1 MGLLR
6 SAVRGLADQTVV
18 RSAAQL
24 RGGAFTA
31 QGLRRCTLW
40 LAGPLAALRLA
51 NLRDCRVLAGPVA
64 GATFV
69 DGARVGALR
78 WHA

>member
-1 MGLLR
+1 MAIQGRLLR

-24 RGGAFTA
+24 RGAAFTA
-31 QGLRRCTLW
+31 RGLQRCTLW
-40 LAGPLAALRLA
+40 LAGPLAGLRLA
-51 NLRDCRVLAGPVA
+51 GLRDCRVYAGPVA

-69 DGARVGALR
+69 DGA
-78 WHA
+78 